1 MKTIL
6 LAIFVIAVITLTV
19 APRCSYAQLVKGDTM
34 YVNPNPIGNLN
45 NIILGDTTSTGQRA
59 DSNRVYVLTGGTSD
73 TSVYYFD
80 NSIPMYNNITI
91 VGKPDPATGVL
102 PVIAPIYN
110 VDGNIPNTFL
120 PVFGTHVTA
129 TLKNLF
135 FDCETPDSVMQT
147 SLIGYLAADSC
158 TLKVDHCIFSNMW
171 STNMNVLATGG
182 NWDNM
187 IVTNSEFRDVQ
198 SSNLHGAGAAWY
210 VGGHPSDSIVF
221 VNNTLFCTERAI
233 VGVPAYCAN
242 LIINHNTIFCTADPA
257 LVMPQAYHAVITN
270 NIWYSDFAAGVDSA
284 YMNNGDYN
292 VTNRI
297 PAIILVGPLTSLL
310 SPPYSLTEAQRKDTV
325 MNNAYYWN
333 GSLYKLWTAISD
345 TAKHDPGLLTRPVW
359 MDSITTNMFTD
370 KSKWPLL
377 YMANNDS
384 VDPDFNSTL
393 VTSTIDSM
401 ETWINLV
408 WSNKTSGSYLYS
420 QYPLNPTTIFSQIP
434 SNWASKQNYPVPENL
449 SYSNPALT
457 SAGTDG
463 FALGDLNWF
472 PAQWKLFES
481 GKVNAIQ
488 TPIHQVPAQFSLSQN
503 YPNPFNPSTNIKFSL
518 RQAGVMSLKIYNVL
532 GQLVDVVAQGYKP
545 AGVYTYNVMMDQFA
559 SGVYFY
565 TLRQGS
571 NVVTKKMLLL
581 K

>member
-1 MKTIL
+1 
-6 LAIFVIAVITLTV
+6 
-19 APRCSYAQLVKGDTM
+19 
-34 YVNPNPIGNLN
+34 
-45 NIILGDTTSTGQRA
+45 
-59 DSNRVYVLTGGTSD
+59 
-73 TSVYYFD
+73 
-80 NSIPMYNNITI
+80 
-91 VGKPDPATGVL
+91 
-102 PVIAPIYN
+102 
-110 VDGNIPNTFL
+110 
-120 PVFGTHVTA
+120 
-129 TLKNLF
+129 
-135 FDCETPDSVMQT
+135 
-147 SLIGYLAADSC
+147 
-158 TLKVDHCIFSNMW
+158 
-171 STNMNVLATGG
+171 
-182 NWDNM
+182 
-187 IVTNSEFRDVQ
+187 
-198 SSNLHGAGAAWY
+198 
-210 VGGHPSDSIVF
+210 
-221 VNNTLFCTERAI
+221 
-233 VGVPAYCAN
+233 
-242 LIINHNTIFCTADPA
+242 
-257 LVMPQAYHAVITN
+257 
-270 NIWYSDFAAGVDSA
+270 
-284 YMNNGDYN
+284 
-292 VTNRI
+292 
-297 PAIILVGPLTSLL
+297 
-310 SPPYSLTEAQRKDTV
+310 
-325 MNNAYYWN
+325 
-333 GSLYKLWTAISD
+333 
-345 TAKHDPGLLTRPVW
+345 
-359 MDSITTNMFTD
+359 
-370 KSKWPLL
+370 
-377 YMANNDS
+377 MANNDS